1 MEKKVKTQLDDENL
15 KLDSKF
21 VRAIY
26 HFLETHISK
35 VNIRMCP
42 KDVDSNILK
51 DIPKDNKRAKE
62 IINEIKILDEEI

>member
-1 MEKKVKTQLDDENL
+1 MEFIKGNKKYNKKELFFGPFLL
-15 KLDSKF
+15 KNKNDLF
-21 VRAIY
+21 Y
-26 HFLETHISK
+26 QYFNYL
-35 VNIRMCP
+35 